1 MEIVFAL
8 CAVYFAAY
16 STVLFFM
23 VVPIWVGLSAML
35 VATVLSVLYTT
46 GAAEYAINAFRHA
59 ALFMQAFFI
68 MVFISV
74 GSTEKSKFFAVVLCT
89 VGCFIVSVAMELWL
103 NVRSDKE

>member
-23 VVPIWVGLSAML
+23 TVTIWVGLSAML

-68 MVFISV
+68 VVFISI
-74 GSTEKSKFFAVVLCT
+74 GSDRKSKFFAVVLCT
-89 VGCFIVSVAMELWL
+89 VGCFIISVATEMWL
-103 NVRSDKE
+103 NVKKDEG